1 MEKIWPLQQKAL
13 EQLNI
18 HRKRWNCNPYH
29 ALHTKT
35 NPERTM
41 HLNVKPKAIKLLEA
55 IEEKLCDFE
64 LGKDFLDTTP
74 KSRSM
79 KEKTINRISLK
90 FKTFFKRHC

>member
-29 ALHTKT
+29 ALHTKP
-35 NPERTM
+35 NPEWTIC
-41 HLNVKPKAIKLLEA
+41 LNVKPKTIKLLEED
-55 IEEKLCDFE
+55 IEKKLCDFG

-74 KSRSM
+74 KYRDGC
-79 KEKTINRISLK
+79 RGL
-90 FKTFFKRHC
+90 